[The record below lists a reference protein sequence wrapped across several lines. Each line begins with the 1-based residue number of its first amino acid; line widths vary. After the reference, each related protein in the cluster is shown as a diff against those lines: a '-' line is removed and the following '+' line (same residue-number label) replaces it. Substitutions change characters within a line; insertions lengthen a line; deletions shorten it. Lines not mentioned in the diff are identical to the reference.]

1 MNRRSYMMM
10 FILVLCWGLGPYFK
24 KISSK
29 NLTKDEYLILNHV
42 IVSVILTFYGVYLYK
57 NNKCD
62 YKKLIS
68 LDFKQS
74 FMCVVSAIISIVGG
88 FVLVNLVK
96 ENDTSMVMSHIE
108 PLVILFTTA
117 IGVLFLHEKINKQQ
131 LIGIGMITAGVYFI
145 KKYENK

>member
-1 MNRRSYMMM
+1 MNQRSYMLM

-29 NLTKDEYLILNHV
+29 NLTKDEYLILNHI
-42 IVSVILTFYGVYLYK
+42 IVSAILSVYAVYLYK
-57 NNKCD
+57 NNKCN
-62 YKKLIS
+62 YKKIFS

-74 FMCVVSAIISIVGG
+74 FMCIVSAIISILGG

-108 PLVILFTTA
+108 PMVIIFTTI
-117 IGVLFLHEKINKQQ
+117 IGILFLHEKINKQQ
-131 LIGIGMITAGVYFI
+131 IMGIGLVTFGIYFI